1 MKNKGSGIRGQGSGV
16 EDESALDAAPATS
29 DSELFEKV
37 YEDVRA
43 WCRARGYAG
52 HDPFD
57 ALNSKIFQATPL
69 RRSRL
74 ARLAWTQAFKRSPVN
89 PRSLARVP
97 AGKNPKG
104 TALFALAELS
114 RLRATR
120 GEERLSETRQ
130 RVSAARRHA
139 RVAQERTRETQEH
152 EREARALLDDLLAA
166 HVRTQHGAAWG
177 YNFDWQGRAFY
188 APRGT
193 PAVVP
198 TAFAVRALVEGAF
211 ALGAAAEVKP
221 DAARIKENHYASE
234 AKDEARASGRVADT
248 FGPDAGAGKYLDAAR
263 AACEFVLR
271 DLNRADETGD
281 EVCFSY
287 TPLDRTR
294 VFNASLLAAEALA
307 SVGAATREPEL
318 IDYALRAAR
327 YVVRRQRQDGSWAYG
342 ADSYQTWAD
351 NFHTAF
357 VLTSLAR
364 ILRAC
369 DRELERD
376 AATRE
381 EFRRALARGYEF
393 WRGHFFLAD
402 GWPKYYHSSSH
413 PADAHSAGA
422 AIVALAELKEFG
434 PDAPALAARVAR
446 WAVRELF
453 DRRGFFYY
461 QKRRLYTV
469 RTPYM
474 RWSQAW
480 MMYALARLLEV
491 MNAE

>member
-1 MKNKGSGIRGQGSGV
+1 MTGEAHSATT
-16 EDESALDAAPATS
+16 DE
-29 DSELFEKV
+29 FERV
-37 YEDVRA
+37 YQQLAE

-57 ALNSKIFQATPL
+57 ALNSRLFRTTPL

-89 PRSLARVP
+89 LRRLALVP
-97 AGKNPKG
+97 AEQNSKG
-104 TALFALAELS
+104 LALFALAALS
-114 RLRATR
+114 RFRAT
-120 GEERLSETRQ
+120 GD
-130 RVSAARRHA
+130 AA
-139 RVAQERTRETQEH
+139 AQG
-152 EREARALLDDLLAA
+152 EARALLDNLLAA
-166 HVRTQHGAAWG
+166 RIETRAGAAWG

-193 PAVVP
+193 PTVVP
-198 TAFAVRALVEGAF
+198 TAFAVRALVEAAEAF
-211 ALGAAAEVKP
+211 GGAAAET
-221 DAARIKENHYASE
+221 YLE
-234 AKDEARASGRVADT
+234 AG
-248 FGPDAGAGKYLDAAR
+248 R
-263 AACEFVLR
+263 AACRFILR
-271 DLNRADETGD
+271 DLNRSEESAE

-307 SVGAATREPEL
+307 SVGRLTRDDELSQEAA
-318 IDYALRAAR
+318 RAAH
-327 YVVRRQRQDGSWAYG
+327 YVVRRQREDGSWAYG

-364 ILRAC
+364 IITRTDERILAPAERGRLR
-369 DRELERD
+369 DS
-376 AATRE
+376 
-381 EFRRALARGYEF
+381 LARGYRF
-393 WRGHFFLAD
+393 WRDSFFLAD
-402 GWPKYYHSSSH
+402 GWPKYYHSTAY

-422 AIVALAELKEFG
+422 AVVALAELDNLER
-434 PDAPALAARVAR
+434 DARALAARVAG

-453 DRRGFFYY
+453 DRRGFFRY
-461 QKRRLYTV
+461 QRRRLYTV

-480 MMYALARLLEV
+480 MAYALARLLEQ
-491 MNAE
+491 